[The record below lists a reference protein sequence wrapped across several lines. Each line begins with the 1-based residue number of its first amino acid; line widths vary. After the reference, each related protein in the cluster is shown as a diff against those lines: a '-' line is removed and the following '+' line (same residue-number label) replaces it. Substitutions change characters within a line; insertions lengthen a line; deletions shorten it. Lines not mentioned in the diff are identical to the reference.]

1 MNENI
6 LKNKTMVNPFD
17 YPITGSINL
26 EKSVAFEAFLV
37 AVENANTLKEKQKL
51 INENEKNFKDF
62 EQFQGLKE
70 SIDTLMTSSFARRIF
85 NDFLDKYEGK
95 IRKDI
100 MREFKKE
107 IPNDD
112 IKDLVYRILNK
123 QFLIFISCFNGFME
137 DMEEEHHEL
146 LEELKKD
153 PKNKKI
159 IDKIKKLPIFMTL
172 GEFDELLQ
180 KDA

>member
-1 MNENI
+1 MY
-6 LKNKTMVNPFD
+6 KR
-17 YPITGSINL
+17 
-26 EKSVAFEAFLV
+26 
-37 AVENANTLKEKQKL
+37 Q
-51 INENEKNFKDF
+51 
-62 EQFQGLKE
+62 
-70 SIDTLMTSSFARRIF
+70 F

-137 DMEEEHHEL
+137 DMETEHHEL

-159 IDKIKKLPIFMTL
+159 VDEIKKLPIFMTL
-172 GEFDELLQ
+172 GDFDEMIQ
-180 KDA
+180 KEDIQ